1 MPLIVVECKIN
12 CPGIAVSANC
22 LVQSDCQRNV
32 IGLDKKQ
39 TWGWAQLAVDQAFF
53 GLMSFYIFVFDISIE
68 RGFRKRHMMINLIA
82 YFAY

>member
-53 GLMSFYIFVFDISIE
+53 GLISFYIFFSGISIE
-68 RGFRKRHMMINLIA
+68 GLQKASHDD
-82 YFAY
+82 

>member
-53 GLMSFYIFVFDISIE
+53 GLISFLSDPSPIIGNACHSLTK
-68 RGFRKRHMMINLIA
+68 GSPPFRKVQ
-82 YFAY
+82 FF

>member
-12 CPGIAVSANC
+12 CPGIAVSAIC

-39 TWGWAQLAVDQAFF
+39 TWGWAQLAVDQALFRSMPFF
-53 GLMSFYIFVFDISIE
+53 ILFSDISIQ
-68 RGFRKRHMMINLIA
+68 RLQKASHDD
-82 YFAY
+82 